1 MSATHTLGALALA
14 LLVGPAILA
23 CKSTATKV
31 PVNLAKAEPYVPLP
45 DREPDPLGYFLA
57 EFDESLHQWSELKLV
72 AGNLREQST
81 LQALEQSM
89 HDRARKR
96 RDELLA
102 TLETGAP
109 LNRRIAAAALGFT
122 RDPTVLGPLLAT
134 LDEPDPELVQKALLG
149 IGILAQP
156 ETPPE
161 ALRSPLLDA
170 PDEWTRNN
178 AAFALLA
185 VASAG
190 ASSPELARTCRSGLI
205 DPSPGVR
212 AQCASALGVL
222 ADAEAVPALSG
233 LLQDEANLVA
243 LAASVSLARI
253 GQEHPEQKGS
263 VARALAGALEPARA
277 ERRTQLLGALRWLA
291 RTDFGEN
298 ARPWLEWAHKMP

>member
-14 LLVGPAILA
+14 LLVGSAVLA
-23 CKSTATKV
+23 CKGPATKV
-31 PVNLAKAEPYVPLP
+31 PVNHAKAEPYVPLP
-45 DREPDPLGYFLA
+45 DPEPDPLGYFLTR
-57 EFDESLHQWSELKLV
+57 FDASLQQWSELKLV

-89 HDRARKR
+89 RDRAQER
-96 RDELLA
+96 RDELVA

-122 RDPTVLGPLLAT
+122 KDQTVLGPLLAA

-149 IGILAQP
+149 IGVLALP

-161 ALRSPLLDA
+161 ALRRPLLDA
-170 PDEWTRNN
+170 PNEWTRNN

-185 VASAG
+185 VVSAG
-190 ASSPELARTCRSGLI
+190 ASSPELARICRSGLI
-205 DPSPGVR
+205 DPAPGVR

-253 GQEHPEQKGS
+253 GQEHPEQKGTA
-263 VARALAGALEPARA
+263 ARALAAALEPARA
-277 ERRTQLLGALRWLA
+277 ERRAQILGALRWLA
-291 RTDFGEN
+291 RTDYGEN